1 MYFHKFSSRKNNVY
15 VPQPLKLTKWRQRV
29 RRHIENRPP
38 LPNRCP
44 GNMQPC
50 FKVGPVSF
58 SGRQIGPILY
68 TVFQSWADYVLTIY
82 PLWNIEVFFYSHP
95 TRYQNCKYKLVQN
108 YKSNFAQSNKCI
120 GLQLS
125 FFFLNSLYDRSWMS
139 MFMSFVG

>member
-1 MYFHKFSSRKNNVY
+1 MYLIVWHAAQQSDIIFVWEWTHCNSKAISVSAFLSS
-15 VPQPLKLTKWRQRV
+15 TGTS
-29 RRHIENRPP
+29 
-38 LPNRCP
+38 P

-58 SGRQIGPILY
+58 SGRQVGPILY
-68 TVFQSWADYVLTIY
+68 TVFQSWADYVLPIY

-95 TRYQNCKYKLVQN
+95 TRYQNCKYTLVQN

-139 MFMSFVG
+139 MFISFVG